1 MTRRKTAWILSTL
14 WVFVVPAVA
23 AAPSDDLKLLLDQ
36 GKAQEAY
43 ELGKRIVR
51 QTGDILFDR
60 YFGVAAI
67 DTGNV
72 SEGVRLLEEYL
83 KAKPDDL
90 VARLEL
96 ARGYFLL
103 NDNARART
111 EFEAVKNHVP
121 PPPPEV
127 IANID
132 TFLEQ
137 IRGREAALKTAV
149 TGYLEGG
156 IGYDSNVNGGVGDRN
171 IFLANLGNVTVDG
184 AGVKTADSFTRWAGG
199 AQVNYPR
206 SPSMALFAAANFDA
220 RLHRNDTDF
229 DQLTSGLSAG
239 LTYVRER
246 NLYRASLFTNR
257 LEVNN
262 VRYRNIAGLNGEWQH
277 QLTPA
282 RSMFLSGQWAHFD
295 YSGDNSVRDADFS
308 AFGLGLRQAWN
319 TMWQPALTISVNS
332 GREKNIRLRD
342 DLSKNSTGMRLGL
355 DLTPKQNWTVGAG
368 LTYQEIWHFQPDALL
383 LTKRNDDY
391 AALDVAVTHSVSRNL
406 SVRGE
411 LLFSE
416 TRSNIAL
423 YRNKRDIATVNVR
436 YDFR

>member
-1 MTRRKTAWILSTL
+1 M
-14 WVFVVPAVA
+14 
-23 AAPSDDLKLLLDQ
+23 
-36 GKAQEAY
+36 
-43 ELGKRIVR
+43 
-51 QTGDILFDR
+51 
-60 YFGVAAI
+60 
-67 DTGNV
+67 
-72 SEGVRLLEEYL
+72 
-83 KAKPDDL
+83 
-90 VARLEL
+90 
-96 ARGYFLL
+96 
-103 NDNARART
+103 
-111 EFEAVKNHVP
+111 
-121 PPPPEV
+121 
-127 IANID
+127 ANID
-132 TFLEQ
+132 TFLEA

-156 IGYDSNVNGGVGDRN
+156 IGHDSNVNGGVGDRN

-184 AGVKTADSFTRWAGG
+184 AGVQTADSFTRWAGG
-199 AQVNYPR
+199 VQVNYPR
-206 SPSMALFAAANFDA
+206 SSSMALFAAASFDA

-229 DQLTSGLSAG
+229 DQLTSGLSGG

-262 VRYRNIAGLNGEWQH
+262 VRYRNIAGLSGEWQH

-282 RSMFLSGQWAHFD
+282 RVVFLSGQWAHFD

-319 TMWQPALTISVNS
+319 ATWQPAFTVSVNT

-355 DLTPKQNWTVGAG
+355 DLTPRQNWTVGAG

-391 AALDVAVTHSVSRNL
+391 AALDVTLTHSISRNL

-423 YRNKRDIATVNVR
+423 YRNKRDVATVNIR